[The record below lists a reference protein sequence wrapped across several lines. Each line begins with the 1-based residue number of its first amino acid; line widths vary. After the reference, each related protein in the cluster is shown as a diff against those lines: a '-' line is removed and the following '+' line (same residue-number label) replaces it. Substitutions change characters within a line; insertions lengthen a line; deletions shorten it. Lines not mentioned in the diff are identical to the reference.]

1 MCLYS
6 LIFQTVS
13 VCAFCAVWGTQVL
26 QAGNRCLPGFCG
38 CFLFCSF
45 SGVILAP
52 ESAWRC
58 PPSHPHPLRWQERI
72 PVRCAFMRPC
82 QFRACGRR
90 AHGVI
95 HPPRRWQIK
104 SVEGCREYKL
114 TNHSLSLIILGI
126 EVGTEKCWAHMI
138 KNISKYPAWH
148 R

>member
-26 QAGNRCLPGFCG
+26 QAGNRCFPGFCG
-38 CFLFCSF
+38 FFLFCSF
-45 SGVILAP
+45 SGVILYP
-52 ESAWRC
+52 ESAWRSS
-58 PPSHPHPLRWQERI
+58 PPSPPAPLAGTHSGAVRLHAPL
-72 PVRCAFMRPC
+72 PVPRLWTEGA
-82 QFRACGRR
+82 RR
-90 AHGVI
+90 NTSPQTLADKVC
-95 HPPRRWQIK
+95 RRVSK
-104 SVEGCREYKL
+104 YKL